1 MLSNIDILKEKLD
14 KLVDQNA
21 PYSDIYHLS
30 CKIDELLVDYYS
42 GQDYIKEL
50 ILRK

>member
-21 PYSDIYHLS
+21 PYLDIYHLS
-30 CKIDELLVDYYS
+30 CKIDKLLVDYYS
-42 GQDYIKEL
+42 GQDYIKGL